1 MANRSMAQSCY
12 MKRTPKRCST
22 SIVKC
27 SVGRKATVVCQTH
40 LKTRRLLQACFRFV
54 GRLQCQS
61 VRRVR
66 TRERERERSR
76 LTGLDCT
83 QDILAQTST
92 WTLPQYSQALA
103 PILTRLCARYLLH
116 EKRRKLALDSVANF
130 HLRNG
135 AQLYRINALADTSK
149 NGMQCSHGMM
159 VNYLYDFACVKE
171 NNARYLLGEPIARSP
186 QVQAIIDSV
195 GSMESE
201 S

>member
-1 MANRSMAQSCY
+1 M
-12 MKRTPKRCST
+12 
-22 SIVKC
+22 
-27 SVGRKATVVCQTH
+27 SVSKAGAH
-40 LKTRRLLQACFRFV
+40 E
-54 GRLQCQS
+54 
-61 VRRVR
+61 
-66 TRERERERSR
+66 RERERERSR